1 MMWIPRRHR
10 SLVYKL
16 LILIPVAWLTIAFL
30 MYNGNTN
37 ALNNAAAAVLPD
49 AAAVVQA
56 GNSASGTGNG
66 GSATGANAAVAAGDN
81 MPGGGVSATVKIL
94 PVEDR

>member
-1 MMWIPRRHR
+1 MWIPRRHR

-49 AAAVVQA
+49 AAAVVA
-56 GNSASGTGNG
+56 GNSASGNG

-81 MPGGGVSATVKIL
+81 MPGGGGVSATVKT
-94 PVEDR
+94 VEDR

>member
-1 MMWIPRRHR
+1 MWIPRRHR

-56 GNSASGTGNG
+56 GNSASGNG
-66 GSATGANAAVAAGDN
+66 GSATGANAAVVAGDN
-81 MPGGGVSATVKIL
+81 MPGGVSATVKIL

>member
-1 MMWIPRRHR
+1 MWIPRRHR

-49 AAAVVQA
+49 AAAVVA
-56 GNSASGTGNG
+56 GNSASGSGNG
-66 GSATGANAAVAAGDN
+66 GSATGANAAVAAGDS

>member
-1 MMWIPRRHR
+1 
-10 SLVYKL
+10 
-16 LILIPVAWLTIAFL
+16 

-49 AAAVVQA
+49 AAAVVA

-66 GSATGANAAVAAGDN
+66 GSATGANAAVGDN
-81 MPGGGVSATVKIL
+81 MPGGGGVSATVK
-94 PVEDR
+94 VDR